1 MSWEVRENKMC
12 DSFYLRLTSLT
23 PNPPNFLTYPYP
35 LLTLSTP

>member
-12 DSFYLRLTSLT
+12 NSFYLRLTFLT
-23 PNPPNFLTYPYP
+23 PNFLTYPYP